1 MKRSAGLPMKS
12 VALEFS
18 SPQRSMAAVN
28 SDEGIAHE
36 VVAVGSGAT
45 RWDEL
50 AEDVLHGAKLERGK
64 IDCIAVGLGPGSYT
78 GIRTAIAWAQGWQ
91 LAREVKLLGIGS
103 ADCVA
108 AEAHRAGLTGCV
120 DVVIDAQREEFYL
133 ATYELSAGSWRERSP
148 LRIVTFAE
156 VRERERTGSVLIGP
170 EATRWFSGGRLVF
183 PRAATLGELA

>member
-91 LAREVKLLGIGS
+91 LAREVKLLGISS
-103 ADCVA
+103 AECVV
-108 AEAHRAGLTGCV
+108 AEARREGLAGCV
-120 DVVIDAQREEFYL
+120 DVVIDAQREEFYI
-133 ATYELSAGSWRERSP
+133 ATYDLSGDVRRALSP
-148 LRIVTFAE
+148 LRMVGFAE
-156 VRERERTGSVLIGP
+156 
-170 EATRWFSGGRLVF
+170 
-183 PRAATLGELA
+183 